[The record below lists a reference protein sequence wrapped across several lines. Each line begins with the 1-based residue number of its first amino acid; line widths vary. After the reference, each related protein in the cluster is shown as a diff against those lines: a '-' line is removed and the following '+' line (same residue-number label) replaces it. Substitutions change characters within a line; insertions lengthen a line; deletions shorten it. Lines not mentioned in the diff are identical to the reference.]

1 MLEGEDK
8 EQPTRRLFSGA
19 GHDGLAMND
28 LTDIGMLFLRCRDG
42 LSHHPDEAITAED
55 AEAGTRV
62 IMHLLTKHHDM
73 TAVLVR

>member
-1 MLEGEDK
+1 MH
-8 EQPTRRLFSGA
+8 A
-19 GHDGLAMND
+19 

-62 IMHLLTKHHDM
+62 IMQLLTSM
-73 TAVLVR
+73 ATACRKETGEG